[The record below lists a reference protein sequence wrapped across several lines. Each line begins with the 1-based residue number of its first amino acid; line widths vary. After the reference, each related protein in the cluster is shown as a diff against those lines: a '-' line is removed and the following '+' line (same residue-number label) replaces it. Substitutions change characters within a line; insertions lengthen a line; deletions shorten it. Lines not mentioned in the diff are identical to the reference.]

1 LSDGTLLVVRKGTVS
16 RTALKKAVESLDNPK
31 LIGIVLND
39 ASDYDRVNYYDQYYT
54 PRGDK
59 LAQEAAAK

>member
-1 LSDGTLLVVRKGTVS
+1 
-16 RTALKKAVESLDNPK
+16 
-31 LIGIVLND
+31 VLND

-59 LAQEAAAK
+59 VGEAVSR